1 MQSLLSLHPTFTID
15 NKCLKSLIP
24 RDPRPAHLT
33 VCTGCLWVAPAPAAG
48 VGAGEAVDGG
58 GRGELGEGEEG
69 AVQAESPAHRE
80 PIGGV
85 LAL

>member
-1 MQSLLSLHPTFTID
+1 MPEVPDSPGLMYPPT
-15 NKCLKSLIP
+15 S
-24 RDPRPAHLT
+24 RPTDLA

-48 VGAGEAVDGG
+48 VGAGVAVDGG

-85 LAL
+85 LTL